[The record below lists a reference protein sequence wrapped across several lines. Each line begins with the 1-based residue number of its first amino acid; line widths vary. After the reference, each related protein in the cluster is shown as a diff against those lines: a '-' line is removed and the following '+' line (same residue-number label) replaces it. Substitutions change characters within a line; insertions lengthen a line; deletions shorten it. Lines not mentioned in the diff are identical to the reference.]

1 MTASDPKRSLTPS
14 RVSIQPVVAYCGSG
28 ISHHP
33 SIELA
38 ISGCQHTSFSDLS
51 DKEDN
56 VTTKLHIGNIPRTT
70 TPKEIEGLFRPFGLV
85 ASVILSKDSL
95 TGQNTGCGVVEMDI
109 ESDAIL
115 AIDRLN
121 FSQFEGKTIGVS
133 QKRDT

>member
-1 MTASDPKRSLTPS
+1 M
-14 RVSIQPVVAYCGSG
+14 
-28 ISHHP
+28 
-33 SIELA
+33 
-38 ISGCQHTSFSDLS
+38 
-51 DKEDN
+51 
-56 VTTKLHIGNIPRTT
+56 TTKLHIGNIPRTT

-85 ASVILSKDSL
+85 ASVILGKDSS

-133 QKRDT
+133 QKRNS